1 MSVKDVVTDEVKDK
15 IIEVR
20 TRIKESNTDAI
31 LKKAL
36 STVDTVDGLNQLN
49 GTKSKQVISV
59 GTGSIRVLV
68 LAILSIRQLLG
79 K

>member
-1 MSVKDVVTDEVKDK
+1 MSIKDEVKDK
-15 IIEVR
+15 IIEVN
-20 TRIKESNTDAI
+20 TRINESNTDAI

-36 STVDTVDGLNQLN
+36 STVDTVDGLNTLN
-49 GTKSKQVISV
+49 GTKSKKVIST

-68 LAILSIRQLLG
+68 LAIISIRKLLG

>member
-1 MSVKDVVTDEVKDK
+1 MSIKDEVKDK
-15 IIEVR
+15 IIEVN

-36 STVDTVDGLNQLN
+36 STVDTVDGLNTLN
-49 GTKSKQVISV
+49 GTKSKKVIST

-68 LAILSIRQLLG
+68 LAIISIRKLLG

>member
-1 MSVKDVVTDEVKDK
+1 MSIKEEVKDK
-15 IIEVR
+15 IIEVN

-31 LKKAL
+31 LKKTL

-49 GTKSKQVISV
+49 GTKSKKVISV

-68 LAILSIRQLLG
+68 LAIISIRKLLG

>member
-1 MSVKDVVTDEVKDK
+1 MSIKDEVKDK
-15 IIEVR
+15 IIEVN

-31 LKKAL
+31 LKKTL
-36 STVDTVDGLNQLN
+36 STVDTVDGLNTLN
-49 GTKSKQVISV
+49 GTKSKKVIST

-68 LAILSIRQLLG
+68 LAIISIRKLLG

>member
-1 MSVKDVVTDEVKDK
+1 MSIKDEVKDK
-15 IIEVR
+15 IIEVN

-31 LKKAL
+31 LKKTL
-36 STVDTVDGLNQLN
+36 STVDTVDGLNELN
-49 GTKSKQVISV
+49 GTKSKKVIST

-68 LAILSIRQLLG
+68 LAIISIRKLLG

>member
-1 MSVKDVVTDEVKDK
+1 MSIKDK
-15 IIEVR
+15 IIAVN

>member
-1 MSVKDVVTDEVKDK
+1 MSIKDTVKDK
-15 IIEVR
+15 IIEVN

-31 LKKAL
+31 LKETL

-49 GTKSKQVISV
+49 GTKSKKVVSTV
-59 GTGSIRVLV
+59 TGSIRVLV
-68 LAILSIRQLLG
+68 AAIISIRKLLG

>member
-1 MSVKDVVTDEVKDK
+1 MSIKDKVTDK
-15 IIEVR
+15 IIEVN

-31 LKKAL
+31 LKKTL

-49 GTKSKQVISV
+49 GTKSKKVISV
-59 GTGSIRVLV
+59 GTGSIRVV
-68 LAILSIRQLLG
+68 VGAIISIRKLLG

>member
-1 MSVKDVVTDEVKDK
+1 MSIKDEVKDK
-15 IIEVR
+15 IIEVN

-31 LKKAL
+31 LKKTL
-36 STVDTVDGLNQLN
+36 STVDTVDGLNTLN
-49 GTKSKQVISV
+49 GTKSKKVIST

-68 LAILSIRQLLG
+68 LAIVSIRKLLG

>member
-1 MSVKDVVTDEVKDK
+1 MSIKDEVTDK
-15 IIEVR
+15 IIEVN

-31 LKKAL
+31 LKKTL
-36 STVDTVDGLNQLN
+36 STVDTVDGLNTLN
-49 GTKSKQVISV
+49 GTKSKKVIST

-68 LAILSIRQLLG
+68 LAIISIRKLLG

>member
-1 MSVKDVVTDEVKDK
+1 MSIKDEVTDK
-15 IIEVR
+15 IIEVN

-31 LKKAL
+31 LKKVL
-36 STVDTVDGLNQLN
+36 STVDTVDGLNTLN
-49 GTKSKQVISV
+49 GTKSKKVIST

-68 LAILSIRQLLG
+68 LAIISIRKLLG

>member
-1 MSVKDVVTDEVKDK
+1 MSIKDE
-15 IIEVR
+15 IIAVN

-31 LKKAL
+31 LEKVL

-49 GTKSKQVISV
+49 GTKSKKVVSAV
-59 GTGSIRVLV
+59 TGSIRLV
-68 LAILSIRQLLG
+68 LGAVVSIRKLLG

>member
-1 MSVKDVVTDEVKDK
+1 MSIKDTVKDK
-15 IIEVR
+15 IIEVN

-31 LKKAL
+31 LKKTL
-36 STVDTVDGLNQLN
+36 STVDTVDGLNTLN
-49 GTKSKQVISV
+49 GTKSKKVISV

-68 LAILSIRQLLG
+68 LAIISIRKLLG

>member
-1 MSVKDVVTDEVKDK
+1 MGIKVKDEVTDK

-20 TRIKESNTDAI
+20 TRINEANTDAI

-36 STVDTVDGLNQLN
+36 STVDTVDGLNTLN
-49 GTKSKQVISV
+49 GTKSKKVISV

>member
-1 MSVKDVVTDEVKDK
+1 MSVKDVVKDGVKDK

-36 STVDTVDGLNQLN
+36 STVDTVDGLNTLN
-49 GTKSKQVISV
+49 GTKSKKVISV

>member
-1 MSVKDVVTDEVKDK
+1 MGIKVKDEVTDK

-20 TRIKESNTDAI
+20 TRINEANTDAI

-36 STVDTVDGLNQLN
+36 STVDTVDGLNTLN
-49 GTKSKQVISV
+49 GTKSKKVIRV

>member
-1 MSVKDVVTDEVKDK
+1 MSIKDK
-15 IIEVR
+15 IIEVN

-49 GTKSKQVISV
+49 GTKSKKVTSI
-59 GTGSIRVLV
+59 GTGSIRL
-68 LAILSIRQLLG
+68 ILGTIVSIRKLLG

>member
-1 MSVKDVVTDEVKDK
+1 MGIKVKDEVTDK

-36 STVDTVDGLNQLN
+36 STVDTVDGLNTLN
-49 GTKSKQVISV
+49 GTKSKKVIRV

>member
-1 MSVKDVVTDEVKDK
+1 MSIKDK
-15 IIEVR
+15 IIEVN

-31 LKKAL
+31 LKETL

-49 GTKSKQVISV
+49 GTKSKKVVSAV
-59 GTGSIRVLV
+59 TGSIRVLV
-68 LAILSIRQLLG
+68 AAIISIRKLLG

>member
-1 MSVKDVVTDEVKDK
+1 MSIKDEVKDK
-15 IIEVR
+15 IIEVN

-31 LKKAL
+31 LKKTL

-49 GTKSKQVISV
+49 GTKSKKVISIS
-59 GTGSIRVLV
+59 TGSIRVLV
-68 LAILSIRQLLG
+68 GAIISIRKLLG

>member
-1 MSVKDVVTDEVKDK
+1 MSVKDVVTDKVTDK

-36 STVDTVDGLNQLN
+36 STVDTVDGLNTLN
-49 GTKSKQVISV
+49 GTKSKKVISV

>member
-1 MSVKDVVTDEVKDK
+1 MSIKDTVKDK
-15 IIEVR
+15 IIEVN

-31 LKKAL
+31 LKETL

-49 GTKSKQVISV
+49 GTKSKKVVSTV
-59 GTGSIRVLV
+59 TGSIRVLV
-68 LAILSIRQLLG
+68 GAIISIRKLLG

>member
-1 MSVKDVVTDEVKDK
+1 MSVKDKVKDEVTDK

-20 TRIKESNTDAI
+20 TRINESNTDAI

-49 GTKSKQVISV
+49 GTKSKKVISV

>member
-1 MSVKDVVTDEVKDK
+1 MSIKDEVKDK
-15 IIEVR
+15 IIEVN

-31 LKKAL
+31 LKKVL
-36 STVDTVDGLNQLN
+36 STVDTVDGLNTLN
-49 GTKSKQVISV
+49 GTKSKKVIST

-68 LAILSIRQLLG
+68 LAIISIRKLLG

>member
-1 MSVKDVVTDEVKDK
+1 MSIKDK
-15 IIEVR
+15 IIAVN

-49 GTKSKQVISV
+49 GTKSKKVIST
-59 GTGSIRVLV
+59 GTGSIRVV
-68 LAILSIRQLLG
+68 VAAIISIRKLLG

>member
-1 MSVKDVVTDEVKDK
+1 MGIKVKDEVTDK

-20 TRIKESNTDAI
+20 TRIKEANTDAI

-36 STVDTVDGLNQLN
+36 STVDTVDGLNTLN
-49 GTKSKQVISV
+49 GTKSKKVIRV